1 MAEVVT
7 PYECEHLVASLQ
19 PLRVEEAG
27 AEAWVAQAA
36 AVERLSVGAVLQ
48 SAGGETEAV
57 ARLLA
62 DTEDKVSCDWLTQ
75 ISILSSHWSRWPCSC
90 SSWPRW
96 RPGARACCRGCCAH
110 ARPAPPSPPTP
121 SCSTRRAASGSCIST
136 MSTISIISTI
146 STLSILPPQPPG
158 DGSVPRGRGGGAG
171 GRGHGPAGLLRQE
184 HHPPALPH
192 RCRGIYNIYNI

>member
-19 PLRVEEAG
+19 PLSVEEAG
-27 AEAWVAQAA
+27 AEAWVAQAG

-75 ISILSSHWSRWPCSC
+75 ISILSSDWFRWPCSC

-96 RPGARACCRGCCAH
+96 RPGARACCPGCCAH
-110 ARPAPPSPPTP
+110 ARPAHPSPPTP

-136 MSTISIISTI
+136 MSAISIISIKSMYIIYIAAAASWRLLCTTWTWRRRWRMLARTCWTTASGTSPTC
-146 STLSILPPQPPG
+146 STP
-158 DGSVPRGRGGGAG
+158 
-171 GRGHGPAGLLRQE
+171 
-184 HHPPALPH
+184 
-192 RCRGIYNIYNI
+192 